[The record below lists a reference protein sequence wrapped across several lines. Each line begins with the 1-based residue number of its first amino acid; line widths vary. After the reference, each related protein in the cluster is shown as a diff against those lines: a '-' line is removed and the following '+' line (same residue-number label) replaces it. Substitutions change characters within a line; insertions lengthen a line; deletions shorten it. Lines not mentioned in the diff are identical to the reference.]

1 MTDNNR
7 WEERYKSGSVPWDA
21 GHPDFN
27 LIEIVKNFPVP
38 KCNALELGCG
48 TGDNS
53 IWLTQ
58 NGFKVISTDLSEL
71 AIEMAQ
77 KKADSAGVE
86 CDFRYG
92 DFIFEKVGG
101 APFGF
106 VFDRGCFHSYK
117 TNHERKKFAG
127 NVASHLGDNG
137 LWLTMM
143 GNADE
148 DRPGEGPPQVTAEE
162 LISTVEPYFEI
173 LSLESSHFGSNQKN
187 PPRAWCC
194 LMRKRIVGK

>member
-1 MTDNNR
+1 MPDNNR
-7 WEERYKSGSVPWDA
+7 WEEIYKSGSVPWDA
-21 GHPDFN
+21 GQPDFN
-27 LIEIVKNFPVP
+27 LIDTVKNFPVP
-38 KCNALELGCG
+38 KCNALDLGCG

-53 IWLTQ
+53 IWLVQ

-71 AIEMAQ
+71 AIEKAR
-77 KKADSAGVE
+77 KKAVSAGVE
-86 CDFRYG
+86 CDFIYG
-92 DFIFEKVGG
+92 DFMFEKVIG

-117 TNHERKKFAG
+117 TNHERKKFAR

-148 DRPGEGPPQVTAEE
+148 HRPGEGPPQVTAEE
-162 LISTVEPYFEI
+162 LVSAVEPCFEI

-194 LMRKRIVGK
+194 LMRKRIV